1 MDTIEQKLKNFR
13 EFLLDKDYSF
23 GIDEVL
29 CEIENL
35 FEDDADVEEVIED
48 YLDDFYTMRDYAEK
62 FYKVK
67 DLIDEEFYA
76 ISEDDDE

>member
-1 MDTIEQKLKNFR
+1 METIEEKLQEFR
-13 EFLLDKDYSF
+13 KSLLDKDYPL

-35 FEDDADVEEVIED
+35 FEDDADIEEVIED
-48 YLDDFYTMRDYAEK
+48 YLDDFYTMRDYGEK

-67 DLIDEEFYA
+67 DLVNELFYA
-76 ISEDDDE
+76 ISEDKE